1 MHTEP
6 TTLNGADAS
15 SASSWRDRVDFE
27 LFWSRPQL
35 PLEDRFV
42 AVISA
47 AVSAPLWDALPTLV
61 EDALGEKVGAQAVV
75 ETIIQCGIYKGFAAS
90 RAVLDRL
97 QPVFDERNLV
107 VDSDLSPAEDVDAL
121 DEAAIAMRRKL
132 HGGRHSEGHAD
143 PSKPLIDPL
152 YTIASRYG
160 YGVIWNRPG
169 LSLRLR
175 FICALSSFTALG
187 GAENSLRKFAVSAA
201 DAGLTVEDIREA
213 VMQATPFCGF
223 PRALSALTALEELF
237 SSISSAQSKTMRQHA
252 SE

>member
-1 MHTEP
+1 M
-6 TTLNGADAS
+6 NGTDTR

-35 PLEDRFV
+35 PLEDRFI

-61 EDALGEKVGAQAVV
+61 EDALDEKVSAQALV

-90 RAVLDRL
+90 RTVLDRL
-97 QPVFDERNLV
+97 GSVFDARGIA
-107 VDSDLSPAEDVDAL
+107 VDSALSPIDDIDAL
-121 DEAAIAMRRKL
+121 DDMAIAMRRKL

-143 PSKPLIDPL
+143 PLKPLIDPL

-175 FICALSSFTALG
+175 LICALSSFAALG
-187 GAENSLRKFAVSAA
+187 GAENSLKKFAVSAV
-201 DAGLTVEDIREA
+201 DAGLAVEDIREA

-237 SSISSAQSKTMRQHA
+237 SSTAPAQSKTTRQHA
-252 SE
+252 GE